1 MEAKMTGTTG
11 ACDPVRDRVK
21 ELCDDMKDGFS
32 DLRSKVQEMGADEL
46 RREMSLLMMIG
57 GSQMETIRRLR
68 RDVDE
73 MDRELQ
79 RLRFERAECAGA
91 ARELVDAMG
100 IPFDPD
106 DSSPGKLVRM
116 ATTVAGRYAERHVR
130 PFETKVHEL
139 GAPADRREG
148 GVEVAMVVAL
158 FVFVLCVVVW
168 TAMMV
173 SAWL

>member
-1 MEAKMTGTTG
+1 MTMEAKMTGATG
-11 ACDPVRDRVK
+11 ACDPVRDRVE

-32 DLRSKVQEMGADEL
+32 DLRSQVQEMGADEL
-46 RREMSLLMMIG
+46 RREVSLLMMIG

-73 MDRELQ
+73 MDRELM
-79 RLRFERAECAGA
+79 RLHTERSKFKRA
-91 ARELVDAMG
+91 AMELVDAMG

-106 DSSPGKLVRM
+106 DWSPAKLVRT
-116 ATTVAGRYAERHVR
+116 AATVAGRYAERHVQ
-130 PFETKVHEL
+130 PFETEVT
-139 GAPADRREG
+139 ADRREG

-158 FVFVLCVVVW
+158 SVFVLCVVVW

>member
-1 MEAKMTGTTG
+1 MTMEAKMTGTTG
-11 ACDPVRDRVK
+11 ACDPVRDRVE

-32 DLRSKVQEMGADEL
+32 DLRSQVQEMGADEL

-106 DSSPGKLVRM
+106 DWSPAKLVRM

-130 PFETKVHEL
+130 PFETEV
-139 GAPADRREG
+139 PADRREG

-158 FVFVLCVVVW
+158 SVFVLCVVVW